1 MGGIIVSIAF
11 VIAAILSTALGSLA
25 VALLSR
31 EEKGLRNGVV
41 VGSAL
46 LGMILVWHLGFAIPS
61 GVYPE
66 ISLAIAS
73 LSLKLAVDPLGLT
86 YGLIA
91 STLWVFAS
99 VYSIGYLHGDDKQKQ
114 YFTFFLLS
122 AGITLGL
129 AFSGN
134 LFTFYL
140 FYELLTFATYPLV
153 VHSGTKDALQAG
165 TKYIKYS
172 LVGASFIL
180 AGIVMLAFGTGG
192 ILDFASLP
200 TALAGLPLGRLVV
213 IFFLFLLGFGV
224 KAAIMPLHGWL
235 PAAMVAPTP
244 VSALLHAVAVVN
256 AGVFGILRTVY
267 SVFGADLVQSMGVRP
282 FLLLICSITIL
293 MGSLIALRQ
302 DVLKRR
308 LAYSTIS
315 QLAYI
320 LLGAF
325 LLHPLA
331 LAGAILH
338 MIFHSTLKIVLFFS
352 AGIVAE
358 ETGYLKVSELSGVGR
373 VLPLTMGS
381 FGLISLGMIGMLPLS
396 GFWSKYYLLR
406 GSLVTGSWPLLV
418 VLLVSGILN
427 AFYFIPITVS
437 AFSGQSE
444 LLPRKRT
451 RLVWLMLAPTL
462 VLAIL
467 GVVLGLWPGLTWPL
481 VHAVVN
487 QFFIL

>member
-1 MGGIIVSIAF
+1 MSIAF
-11 VIAAILSTALGSLA
+11 VLVAIFSTTLGSLV
-25 VALLSR
+25 VAR
-31 EEKGLRNGVV
+31 IPKEETGLRSGVV
-41 VGSAL
+41 VGFAL
-46 LGMILVWHLGFAIPS
+46 LSMVSVWHLNLAIPS
-61 GVYPE
+61 GAFPE
-66 ISLAIAS
+66 MSLGIAA

-99 VYSIGYLHGDDKQKQ
+99 IYSIGYLAGDDKQKQ
-114 YFTFFLLS
+114 YFAFFLLS

-153 VHSGTKDALQAG
+153 VHSGTKDALEAG
-165 TKYIKYS
+165 NKYIKYS

-180 AGIVMLAFGTGG
+180 AGIVMLAFVTGG
-192 ILDFASLP
+192 ILDFTSLP
-200 TALAGLPLGRLVV
+200 TALARVQAGQLVV
-213 IFFLFLLGFGV
+213 VFFLFLIGFGV

-267 SVFGADLVQSMGVRP
+267 SVFGVERVQGMGVRP
-282 FLLLICSITIL
+282 ILLVICSLTIL

-358 ETGYLKVSELSGVGR
+358 ETGYLKVSELGGVGR
-373 VLPLTMGS
+373 ILPLTMGS

-406 GSLVTGSWPLLV
+406 GSLATDSWILLV

-427 AFYFIPITVS
+427 AFYFIPLTVS
-437 AFSGQSE
+437 AFSGQAKLS
-444 LLPRKRT
+444 PRKRT
-451 RLVWLMLAPTL
+451 KLLWSMLAPTL
-462 VLAIL
+462 VLAVL
-467 GVVLGLWPGLTWPL
+467 GVVLGLWPGLVWPL
-481 VHAVVN
+481 VSAVVN
-487 QFFIL
+487 QFFSL